1 MVNEFA
7 TLVNYCP
14 TYCVSEGASPFYKI
28 TGNPIIF
35 YIFELANF
43 AVLAFFVMIA
53 YRLKMLSPVSMWVWF
68 GLCLVPLELIIS

>member
-14 TYCVSEGASPFYKI
+14 TYCVAEGASPFYKI

-43 AVLAFFVMIA
+43 AVLAF
-53 YRLKMLSPVSMWVWF
+53 
-68 GLCLVPLELIIS
+68 LVDMQS